1 MDDAYRGPR
10 AIAIHR
16 HRRVSRRR
24 RPSNVQ
30 QVEVMSD
37 GMQAKVCV
45 VTGGASGLG
54 RATALAL
61 AQQGA
66 IVVIGDQQHE
76 AGRLVADE
84 IERGGGVATYIP
96 LDVSDS
102 SDVRNFIGATVDRFG
117 RLDCAINNAGIE
129 GSKGPLGDY
138 ADDDWKRVI
147 DINLT
152 GVFFCM
158 KHEIAAMLRNRSGS
172 IVNVGSTASLRGTP
186 LMGAYT
192 AAKHGI
198 VGLTKTAAL
207 ECAASNIRINVICPG
222 SFRTPMS
229 ERLNNGDFRAVEK
242 RTPMQRVASADEI
255 ARSVVWLCM
264 GDSTFITG
272 AALPVDGGKL
282 AGSL

>member
-1 MDDAYRGPR
+1 
-10 AIAIHR
+10 
-16 HRRVSRRR
+16 
-24 RPSNVQ
+24 
-30 QVEVMSD
+30 MSD
-37 GMQAKVCV
+37 GMKGKVCV

-61 AQQGA
+61 ARQGA
-66 IVVIGDQQHE
+66 VVAIGDQQHQD
-76 AGRLVADE
+76 GSSVVDE
-84 IERGGGVATYIP
+84 IERLGGTAAYIP
-96 LDVSDS
+96 LNLTDSLDVQK
-102 SDVRNFIGATVDRFG
+102 FIETTVDRFG

-129 GSKGPLGDY
+129 GSKGPLGGY
-138 ADDDWKRVI
+138 ADEEWTRVI
-147 DINLT
+147 DVNLT

-158 KHEIAAMLRNRSGS
+158 KHEIAAMLRNQSGS
-172 IVNVGSTASLRGTP
+172 IVNIGSTASLRGTP

-207 ECAASNIRINVICPG
+207 EYASKNIRVNVICPG

-229 ERLNNGDFRAVEK
+229 ERLNKGDFSEVVK
-242 RTPMQRVASADEI
+242 RTPMQRVASAAEI
-255 ARSVVWLCM
+255 ASSVVWLCL
-264 GDSTFITG
+264 GEATFITG

>member
-1 MDDAYRGPR
+1 
-10 AIAIHR
+10 
-16 HRRVSRRR
+16 
-24 RPSNVQ
+24 
-30 QVEVMSD
+30 MSSKVAAMPD
-37 GMQAKVCV
+37 RMKAKVCV

-66 IVVIGDQQHE
+66 IVVIGDRQHE
-76 AGRLVADE
+76 AGRLVVGE
-84 IERGGGVATYIP
+84 IERGGGAAAYIP
-96 LDVSDS
+96 LNVSDS
-102 SDVRNFIGATVDRFG
+102 ADVRNFIEATVDRFG

-129 GSKGPLGDY
+129 GSKGPLESY
-138 ADDDWKRVI
+138 ADDDWKKVI

-158 KHEIAAMLRNRSGS
+158 KHEIAAMLRNQSGS

-207 ECAASNIRINVICPG
+207 EYASQNIRINVICPG

-229 ERLNNGDFRAVEK
+229 ERLNNGDFSAVAK
-242 RTPMQRVASADEI
+242 RTPMERVASADEI
-255 ARSVVWLCM
+255 ARSVVWLCA
-264 GDSTFITG
+264 GDSTFVTG

>member
-1 MDDAYRGPR
+1 
-10 AIAIHR
+10 
-16 HRRVSRRR
+16 
-24 RPSNVQ
+24 
-30 QVEVMSD
+30 MSD
-37 GMQAKVCV
+37 AKVCV

-54 RATALAL
+54 RASALAL

-76 AGRLVADE
+76 AGRLVVRE
-84 IERGGGVATYIP
+84 IEGGGGTAAYVP
-96 LDVSDS
+96 LDVSDGR
-102 SDVRNFIGATVDRFG
+102 DVRKFIDATVDRFG

-129 GSKGPLGDY
+129 GSKGPLDGY
-138 ADDDWKRVI
+138 AEDDWKRVI
-147 DINLT
+147 DVNLT

-158 KHEIAAMLRNRSGS
+158 KHEIAAMLRNQSGS

-186 LMGAYT
+186 SMGAYT

-207 ECAASNIRINVICPG
+207 EYASKNIRINVICPG

-229 ERLNNGDFRAVEK
+229 ERLNQGDFSEVVK
-242 RTPMQRVASADEI
+242 RTPMQRVASAAEI
-255 ARSVVWLCM
+255 AGAIVWLCL